1 MEKIKTICVDFDG
14 VIHKY
19 SKAYH
24 DGTIYDEPV
33 EGAKEALR
41 LLRAKPY
48 RIVILTARPKDGIA
62 EWLDKHGFSPYVDEV
77 TNIKPQAVCYI
88 DDRGIRFTNW
98 RDMLNYF

>member
-1 MEKIKTICVDFDG
+1 MKENIKTIALDFDG

-33 EGAKEALR
+33 EGVKEAIR

-48 RIVILTARPKDGIA
+48 KVVVFSVRNIGDIT
-62 EWLDKHGFSPYVDEV
+62 EWLHQHKIEVDEV
-77 TNIKPQAVCYI
+77 TNRKPRAVAYI

-98 RDMLNYF
+98 RDILNYF